1 MASNLNVTELD
12 FNQIKDNLKNFLK
25 QQSEFND
32 YDFDGS
38 GLNIL
43 LDVLAYNTHYNAM
56 NAHFSLNEAFL
67 DSAQIR
73 GNVVTRAKLLGY
85 VPRSALSPRAV
96 VNISVNVS
104 AIDGEKPTTLTL
116 PRGAKLNT
124 LVDGVEFQFVVLN
137 SSQATLSG
145 TIYTFSNVTVVEG
158 TLRSLKY
165 RVDND
170 IENQKFQLSDKDAD
184 TSTLRVR
191 VQETQGSTAFE
202 VYTKFESLKGVD
214 ATSKVYFL
222 QENPSGFFEV
232 YFGDGVTGYKPINDN
247 IITVDY
253 VKTKGNE
260 SNGASVFKM
269 VDQVGVVADFETSNP
284 TLFTVANDGI
294 TTTTNAA
301 GGVEQES
308 SESIRFNAPLTFISQ
323 DRAVTS
329 QDYGAIIKK
338 NFSNIDSIATW
349 GGEDQAIPDFGR
361 AYVAIK
367 PLLAEKLTDD
377 EKTEI
382 KDAILKGK
390 NVVSITPE
398 IVDPSFTRLE
408 LDVAF
413 KYNPNL
419 TDRTSAE
426 LTTLVKD
433 IISDFNF
440 NNLNKFD
447 GVFRH
452 SQLTNDIDSADP
464 AILNS
469 SVRPRMFQNITPLTD
484 VDGNITTQNHSLTF
498 AGKFLNRG
506 ANTKHLITS
515 SAFKLNSSDTSDHF
529 FGDMP
534 IDGTTLTRKVIVF
547 KVVDGANV
555 TVVADAG
562 LINIENGTIT
572 LNNFLPTTNANI
584 RISVIPNSLDIA
596 PRREQLLTIDST
608 RVEITPEIDTIATAG
623 SSGSITYTTT
633 SRLKD

>member
-12 FNQIKDNLKNFLK
+12 FDEIKDNLKNFLK

-96 VNISVNVS
+96 VNISVDVS
-104 AIDGEKPTTLTL
+104 GVSGEKPTSITL
-116 PRGAKLNT
+116 PRGTKLNT
-124 LVDGVEFQFVVLN
+124 IVDGVEFQFAVLN
-137 SSQATLSG
+137 TQQATLSG
-145 TIYTFSNVTVVEG
+145 NIYTFSNVTIVEG
-158 TLRSLKY
+158 SLRELKY

-191 VQETQGSTAFE
+191 VQETQGSTNFE
-202 VYTKFESLKGVD
+202 VYSKFETLKGVD

-260 SNGASVFKM
+260 SNGASVFSM
-269 VDQVGVVADFETSNP
+269 VDQVGVAADFETSNP
-284 TLFTVANDGI
+284 TLFTASTP
-294 TTTTNAA
+294 TTVTNAA
-301 GGVEQES
+301 GGVEQET
-308 SESIRFNAPLTFISQ
+308 SESIRFNAPLTFIAQ
-323 DRAVTS
+323 DRAVTA
-329 QDYGAIIKK
+329 QDYAAIIKK

-349 GGEDQAIPDFGR
+349 GGEDQTIPDFGR

-367 PLLAEKLTDD
+367 PLLADKLTDD

-382 KDAILKGK
+382 RDSILKGK

-426 LTTLVKD
+426 LRTLVKD

-452 SQLTNDIDSADP
+452 SQLTNQVDTADP

-469 SVRPRMFQNITPLTD
+469 SIRPRMFQNFIPLTD
-484 VDGNITTQNHSLTF
+484 ADGNITAQNHTLSF

-506 ANTKHLITS
+506 LSTKFLLS
-515 SAFKLNSSDTSDHF
+515 SSGFKLSGSDTSDHF
-529 FGDMP
+529 FGDVP
-534 IDGTTLTRKVIVF
+534 IDGTSTTRKVIVY
-547 KVVDGANV
+547 KVVDGKNI
-555 TVVADAG
+555 TVIADAG
-562 LINIENGTIT
+562 LINVNEGTIT
-572 LNNFLPTTNANI
+572 LNNFLPTTNASI
-584 RISVIPNSLDIA
+584 RVSVIPDSLDIA
-596 PRREQLLTIDST
+596 PKREQLLDIDSS

-623 SSGSITYTTT
+623 SSGSITYSTT